1 MKNVVIKDIKNKKHF
16 LIFLLINLLLSY
28 YCYSNNDTLA
38 INNNKDTIRAKFKIA
53 SIKKVEGFCR
63 FDCPRCTFK
72 RVKTLGIYY
81 KNTGRVDYYYRRLGY
96 IRKAYY
102 IEVELQDKNAECQI
116 YHILSLKEPRNR
128 KKKSEKIKIGEI
140 YDLKVINYPKNND
153 EIRYYSTNTFV
164 TIDGI
169 EFDLWSIMCGVLI
182 PVNLDGLY
190 YYPISD

>member
-1 MKNVVIKDIKNKKHF
+1 MKNVVIKDIKNTKQF

-81 KNTGRVDYYYRRLGY
+81 KNTGSVDYYYRRLGY

-102 IEVELQDKNAECQI
+102 IGVELQDKNAECQI
-116 YHILSLKEPRNR
+116 YHILSLKEPRDR

-140 YDLKVINYPKNND
+140 YDLQAIKYYDKDKKPSHFIYNISIDNILFKLNY
-153 EIRYYSTNTFV
+153 V
-164 TIDGI
+164 G
-169 EFDLWSIMCGVLI
+169 C
-182 PVNLDGLY
+182 NLLLPLNLKGLY
-190 YYPISD
+190 YYYE